1 MNDKVQEVFEAEFD
15 LKKNTVQSMLSIYK
29 NIDNL
34 IKKILLKYDEEDYI
48 TVKVDQFNKKIYVTV
63 TILDRSLN

>member
-1 MNDKVQEVFEAEFD
+1 MNDKAQEVFEAEFD